1 MSSTTNSSQNGSTN
15 GSPVVVEA
23 KGSSCKSGGGG
34 CGCAKKAKI
43 ANWTPATRAIRGGL
57 EPDPITGAVTPSIV
71 QSTTFVQKLGTPQ
84 EFAYS
89 RVGNPTVAALEK
101 TLGAL
106 ENAPQ
111 GVAFATGLAAE
122 HALFTALLGKSGDHA
137 VCSRVVYGGTVRLL
151 DQIFA
156 PYGVTTTYVDTTDAE
171 NVRKAIQPGKT
182 KVVFIESPGN
192 PTLELADI
200 RAIAKVCQEAGVPL
214 VVDNTFLTAA
224 VQQPLELGATVSLYS
239 TTKYIEG
246 HNSTVGGAIVTRD
259 EKLLE
264 KIRWV
269 RKCLGSIQSPQE
281 AFLTIRGIKTLPFR
295 MARHSENAQKVA
307 EFLESHP
314 AVERVC
320 YPGLASF
327 PQRELANAQHLPG
340 PSGDGQH
347 GGIVTFDVRGGV
359 EAGKATINALELC
372 LLAENLGAVETL
384 VTHSATMTHAD
395 VPRERRLAVGITDG
409 LIRVSVGLEDPADI
423 IADLEQALAAA
434 AKVAGV
440 KLESEVLA

>member
-1 MSSTTNSSQNGSTN
+1 MSSHHSNVQNGS
-15 GSPVVVEA
+15 SPVVVEA
-23 KGSSCKSGGGG
+23 KTPGSCGSKSSCA
-34 CGCAKKAKI
+34 CAKKAKI

-57 EPDPITGAVTPSIV
+57 EPDPVTGAVTPSIV
-71 QSTTFVQKLGTPQ
+71 QSTTFVQKLGVPQ

-122 HALFTALLGKSGDHA
+122 HALFTAFLGKTGDH
-137 VCSRVVYGGTVRLL
+137 VVVSRVVYGGTVRLL

-171 NVRKAIQPGKT
+171 NVRKAIIPGKT

-200 RAIAKVCQEAGVPL
+200 RGIAKVCQEAGVPL

-246 HNSTVGGAIVTRD
+246 HNSTVGGAIITRD

-264 KIRWV
+264 KFRWV

-295 MARHSENAQKVA
+295 MARHSENAQLVA

-314 AVERVC
+314 AVERVH

-327 PQRELANAQHLPG
+327 PQRDLADAQHI
-340 PSGDGQH
+340 DGQH
-347 GGIVTFDVRGGV
+347 GGIVTFEVHGGV

-409 LIRVSVGLEDPADI
+409 LIRISVGLEDPRDI

-434 AKVAGV
+434 AKVAGI
-440 KLESEVLA
+440 KLESEVTA